1 MAANFRRPS
10 AISHDNHILR
20 YYIIA
25 GAKLESKSQPT
36 FSRGNCLPL
45 PMQSSRAFEQSS
57 SLGGVGSDG
66 KLSCFMASRRVW
78 RSGALESA
86 KDHQRPPKTTM
97 PGPSQRTS
105 TVSQEFGCRPKRIS
119 RLATRRILAA
129 WGGSKSQ
136 RRTSWQTLL
145 LLLAGSMCL
154 HIEMGGSNRTS
165 PPRSC
170 TKVNEA

>member
-78 RSGALESA
+78 SSGVC
-86 KDHQRPPKTTM
+86 QGPPKTTKDHARPQPKDINCQ
-97 PGPSQRTS
+97 PGVW
-105 TVSQEFGCRPKRIS
+105 VSAKEDKQTR
-119 RLATRRILAA
+119 TRRILAA

-145 LLLAGSMCL
+145 LLLAGSICI